1 MYTFRI
7 AVKFAF
13 RRGSMEPQS
22 ILSTREKLNEM
33 MRKTMKS
40 ISSLCIL
47 SMLALSLSSCNSGA
61 VGQKA
66 NLSTKAD
73 SVSYSLGYNYGRI
86 LAQEGIDDLDL
97 ANYAAG
103 VYDAM
108 FDSVEAISSADR
120 DAILMAFQ
128 QELQA
133 KQEMARAEESE
144 KNLKEGEEF
153 LAANRDNEGVVETES
168 GLQYRVIEEGTGE
181 KPAATNTVEV
191 HYRGTLLSGEEFDSS
206 YKRNQ
211 TATFPLNRVIEGWT
225 EGLQLMSVGS
235 KYEFFIPAY
244 LAYGDTPPQG
254 SPIKAGSVLIFEV
267 ELIDIVR

>member
-1 MYTFRI
+1 MI
-7 AVKFAF
+7 
-13 RRGSMEPQS
+13 
-22 ILSTREKLNEM
+22 
-33 MRKTMKS
+33 KTMS
-40 ISSLCIL
+40 FTTSTFSTSSVASLLVFAIL
-47 SMLALSLSSCNSGA
+47 MLFAGGCNDGA
-61 VGQKA
+61 IGQKA

-103 VYDAM
+103 VFDAM
-108 FDSVEAISSADR
+108 YDSVEAISATDR
-120 DAILMAFQ
+120 DSILMAFQ

-133 KQEMARAEESE
+133 KQEMARAAESE
-144 KNLKEGEEF
+144 KNLKEGEDF
-153 LAANRDNEGVVETES
+153 LAENRSNEGVVETES
-168 GLQYRVIEEGTGE
+168 GLQYRVIEEGTGD
-181 KPAATNTVEV
+181 KPSATNTVEV
-191 HYRGTLLSGEEFDSS
+191 HYRGTLLNGEEFDSS
-206 YKRNQ
+206 YRRNQ

-254 SPIKAGSVLIFEV
+254 SPIKAGSVLVFEV